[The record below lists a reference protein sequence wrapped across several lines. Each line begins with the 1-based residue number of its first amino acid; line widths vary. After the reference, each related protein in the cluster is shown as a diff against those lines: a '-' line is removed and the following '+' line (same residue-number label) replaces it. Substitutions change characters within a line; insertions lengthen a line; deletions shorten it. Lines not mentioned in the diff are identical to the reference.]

1 MREQA
6 QEKSCDWKQK
16 ILHEQDAWNRGYA
29 RVAGIDE
36 VGRGPLAGP
45 VVAACVVLT
54 QAFFLPEPPG
64 YVHRVDDSKRL
75 TAAAREK
82 LSALLRQEPGLEIGV
97 GVVDNQT
104 IDGINILEASR
115 AAMRQAIERIKA
127 PPDFLLVD
135 GPRLPAV
142 KIPQNALIG
151 GDGLSFCIGAASIVA
166 KVYRDALMDAFEAE
180 YPGYGFAR
188 NKGYG
193 TREHLQALKTK
204 GPCPI
209 HRRSFFPV
217 RIAAAEPAPA

>member
-6 QEKSCDWKQK
+6 QEKSCGWKQK
-16 ILHEQDAWNRGYA
+16 ILHEQEAWSRGHA

-54 QAFFLPEPPG
+54 QAFFLPEPPA
-64 YVHRVDDSKRL
+64 YVHRVDDSKKL
-75 TAAAREK
+75 TAAVREK
-82 LSALLRQEPGLEIGV
+82 LAALLRQEPGLEIGV

-115 AAMRQAIERIKA
+115 AAMRQAIAQIQV

-142 KIPQNALIG
+142 EIPQNALIG

-166 KVYRDALMDAFEAE
+166 KVYRDALMDRFDAE

-193 TREHLQALKTK
+193 TREHLQALKAN

-209 HRRSFFPV
+209 HRKSFFPV
-217 RIAAAEPAPA
+217 KSAAEPVPA